1 MDTEYHGAAASS
13 NNTDELTA
21 IGKALTWLNLQP
33 PSTTSRYEICSDS
46 SYALD
51 ALDLADPP
59 IECRSR
65 TKPSSVGV
73 LRDSKQFVAR
83 GTSCSSGRSR
93 LTAQTNLSTLEE
105 TTAPTAEL
113 ARRRDQDRYLT
124 ADISHSPLS
133 PVRIST
139 PPPLCM
145 NTSCWKHGACW
156 TPAEETTE
164 EPMIVVDKVASEPI
178 IN

>member
-1 MDTEYHGAAASS
+1 VHCDTMDTEYHGAAASS

-105 TTAPTAEL
+105 TTAPTRLRSLPGEEIK
-113 ARRRDQDRYLT
+113 T
-124 ADISHSPLS
+124 VISQRTSPTRL
-133 PVRIST
+133 
-139 PPPLCM
+139 
-145 NTSCWKHGACW
+145 
-156 TPAEETTE
+156 
-164 EPMIVVDKVASEPI
+164 
-178 IN
+178 